1 MIELA
6 SANPDHFSF
15 SSSFAA
21 STMTRS
27 KITPNPP
34 PSSRNPSSQAL
45 NPPRAR
51 GASSSQA
58 ERPAPSRPNLAQA
71 TPPITGG
78 APVPPP
84 DFKKHYPWANSTL
97 LMETSSVNTAGAV
110 LRLTKGDQPHQTFH
124 KEQDEKM
131 IVLPCPPPIC
141 PFVPT
146 IRRAMTGPSASSTQR
161 YSRR

>member
-1 MIELA
+1 MIESA
-6 SANPDHFSF
+6 SVTPDHFSF

-21 STMTRS
+21 TMART

-34 PSSRNPSSQAL
+34 PSSRNPSSQAHD
-45 NPPRAR
+45 PPRVR

-84 DFKKHYPWANSTL
+84 DFKKLYPWANSTL
-97 LMETSSVNTAGAV
+97 LKETSSVNTAGAV
-110 LRLTKGDQPHQTFH
+110 LRLTKGDEPHQTFH
-124 KEQDEKM
+124 KEHDEKM
-131 IVLPCPPPIC
+131 IVLPCPPIY
-141 PFVPT
+141 PFVLT
-146 IRRAMTGPSASSTQR
+146 IRRALTGPSASSTQR